1 MSENKD
7 EKKPVGQL
15 PFSDK
20 VVARHTR
27 KTEQGDIISSE
38 THEASPQEASLLT
51 EVTKI
56 AEKRFCMECGE
67 GLTPLLIYYCKACKQ
82 RYLVQYD
89 EIVGRPLIV
98 PIGKEEIE
106 EE

>member
-1 MSENKD
+1 MSEKKD
-7 EKKPVGQL
+7 EKVIGRFPIR
-15 PFSDK
+15 DK

-67 GLTPLLIYYCKACKQ
+67 PLTPLLIYYCKACKQ

-89 EIVGRPLIV
+89 DIVGRPLIV

-106 EE
+106 E